1 MKGCLRIAWALSAL
15 LAGSVAWGG
24 RAPPALP
31 APIQVDGTVCSA
43 GLGCRVVGPGGGPCD
58 FPTVQQAVA
67 ANASEIR
74 VVSGTYAENVGIADR
89 NVAIVGGFASCAD
102 AANGVGG
109 AAGARSTIAPAAGRA
124 LLIQQGG
131 TAAMTLALDHLVLS
145 GTIGADGGALRI
157 AGNAA
162 LATRNVVVTLDDVIV
177 RDSAANGARGGG
189 IAVQD
194 ADLNLVR
201 SEVSANV
208 ATRGGGLYCLRAIVF
223 LDDHPTTLG
232 SPAAGG
238 GNQAV
243 LQGGGAWLDQGC
255 SLDLRGVISNNIA
268 GLDGGGVYVSA
279 GGALYV
285 GAGSGTGLAAIVT
298 NVANTG
304 DVAGG
309 HGGGAV
315 FASGVGAQVDIT
327 NAYFGYNAAGSF
339 GSAVDNSVGGAIA
352 LVGGAGLLAR
362 RYNSPCW
369 NDRSCVQFFGNSVQG
384 RGAALYADTEAD
396 VHVADSLF
404 IANAAQ
410 AANGSVI
417 DFGSSSATR
426 VVESSYLVQNQPGSS
441 VVRLSGGNALLRSN
455 VIADNTY
462 ADAAIELDFVNAEI
476 RGVNVWQPGRTK
488 YLNVG
493 GGPDA
498 QVACVFSDSASA
510 EWPLAAQVVLT
521 GDPIFR
527 APHDYDYRV
536 YPRNGGSI
544 SDVVDRCLPAHL
556 QSTLAADLVLDVLGQ
571 PRNVDL
577 ATIGNAPG
585 PIDIG
590 PGEEQIDIGDLIF
603 RDSFD
608 PL

>member
-1 MKGCLRIAWALSAL
+1 MRGFSRFAPPAMALFLISA
-15 LAGSVAWGG
+15 AAAG
-24 RAPPALP
+24 RAPIVP
-31 APIQVDGTVCSA
+31 QVPSTVDVACA
-43 GLGCRVVGPGGGPCD
+43 GSCRVVGSGGGLCD

-67 ANASEIR
+67 ANATEIR
-74 VVSGTYAENVGIADR
+74 VVSGVYAENVSVADR
-89 NVAIVGGFASCAD
+89 NLVVSGGFASCAD

-109 AAGARSTIAPAAGRA
+109 VAGARSTIAPASGRA
-124 LLIQQGG
+124 LQVQQGG
-131 TAAMTLALDHLVLS
+131 TGAMALALNHLVLS

-162 LATRNVVVTLDDVIV
+162 LATRNVVVTLDDTVV

-194 ADLNLVR
+194 ADLNLLR

-208 ATRGGGLYCLRAIVF
+208 ATRGGGLYCLRAVVF

-232 SPAAGG
+232 SAAAGG

-255 SLDLRGVISNNIA
+255 SLDLRGVITNNVA
-268 GLDGGGVYVSA
+268 GLDGGGVYVAA

-285 GAGSGTGLAAIVT
+285 GASTGNNLAAIVA
-298 NVANTG
+298 NAANTG
-304 DVAGG
+304 DVSGG

-315 FASGVGAQVDIT
+315 FASGIGAQVDIT
-327 NAYFGYNAAGSF
+327 NAFLGYNAAGAF
-339 GSAVDNSVGGAIA
+339 GGAVDNSVGGAIA

-369 NDRSCVQFFGNSVQG
+369 SDRSCVQFFANTVQG
-384 RGAALYADTEAD
+384 RGAAVYADTNAEVRLAD
-396 VHVADSLF
+396 TLF

-410 AANGSVI
+410 APNGSVL
-417 DFGSSSATR
+417 DLGSGSATR
-426 VVESSYLVQNQPGSS
+426 VVENSFIVQNQPGSS
-441 VVRLSGGNALLRSN
+441 VVRLSGGNVLLRSN

-462 ADAAIELDFVNAEI
+462 VSAAIELNFVNAEI
-476 RGVNVWQPGRTK
+476 RGVSVWQPGRVK
-488 YLNVG
+488 YLNIG
-493 GGPDA
+493 GGPEALVD
-498 QVACVFSDSASA
+498 CVFSDSASA

-521 GDPIFR
+521 GNPIFR

-536 YPRNGGSI
+536 YPRNGGRV
-544 SDVVDRCLPAHL
+544 SDVVDRCQPAHL
-556 QSTLAADLVLDVLGQ
+556 QSLLAADLVLDAIGNA
-571 PRNVDL
+571 RNVDL
-577 ATIGNAPG
+577 ATITNGPG
-585 PIDIG
+585 PIDVG
-590 PGEEQIDIGDLIF
+590 PSEEQGEAGDLIF

-608 PL
+608 QY